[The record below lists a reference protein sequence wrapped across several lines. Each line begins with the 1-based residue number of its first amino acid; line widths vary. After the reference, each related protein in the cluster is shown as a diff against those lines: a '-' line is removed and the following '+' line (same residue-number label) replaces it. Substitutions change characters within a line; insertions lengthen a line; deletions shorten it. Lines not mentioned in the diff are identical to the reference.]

1 MAGDE
6 AGGRDAEAIIESFA
20 RWAADDR
27 ARAAAAART
36 SERWLRQ
43 QDAEAATVAGTLVDL
58 AEAGSE
64 VTLIVGSRR
73 LAGRLVG
80 VASELCVIEA
90 RSGVASVVATTHL
103 TAVVPAAGTGRGHR
117 DGPAT
122 GGRGAAMTTTLVDA
136 LAGFTAEGAP
146 VRLWLAGGET
156 LTGEL
161 IATGVDVVTLRLQ
174 TGTGTRARAYA
185 PVRAIEA
192 ITPL

>member
-6 AGGRDAEAIIESFA
+6 ADGRDADAIIESFA

-27 ARAAAAART
+27 ARSAVAART

-58 AEAGSE
+58 AETGRE
-64 VTLIVGSRR
+64 VTLIVGVRR

-80 VASELCVIEA
+80 VAPELCVIEA
-90 RSGVASVVATTHL
+90 RSGVASVVATAHL
-103 TAVVPAAGTGRGHR
+103 SAVVPAGSPGRGNR
-117 DGPAT
+117 VGPAT
-122 GGRGAAMTTTLVDA
+122 GGRAAAITTGLVDA
-136 LAGFTAEGAP
+136 LAGFAADAVP

-174 TGTGTRARAYA
+174 NGTRDRAYA